1 MIFVTVGTHEQS
13 FNRLLSEVDKLVF
26 EKKIS
31 EEVFMQTGYST
42 YLPKYVNFEKFI
54 KYEDMK
60 KLMSESDVIITHGG
74 PASFMQVLS
83 NGKIPIV
90 VPRQL
95 KYGEHVNDHQVDFV
109 TNVLNKGY
117 DLDVVIGIENLENI
131 IIKNKSN
138 SHKINIKSHN
148 REFVKDFDRLI
159 QKMF

>member
-26 EKKIS
+26 EKKIQ

-42 YLPKYVNFEKFI
+42 YIPKYVRFEQFV

-95 KYGEHVNDHQVDFV
+95 KYGEHINDHQIDFV
-109 TNVLNKGY
+109 TSVLNKGY
-117 DLDVVIGIENLENI
+117 DLDVVIDIENLNNI
-131 IIKNKSN
+131 IVQN
-138 SHKINIKSHN
+138 KINRHNVNISSHN
-148 REFVKDFDRLI
+148 REFIKGFNLLI
-159 QKMF
+159 GNIL